1 LSSRGDSRRAATD
14 DTGTLLVVDDSET
27 NRDLLSRRLERKGY
41 RVLTAE
47 SGPQALEIVSREPV
61 DVVLLDIMMPGMNGM
76 DVLRALRKAHSPE
89 QLPVIM
95 VTAKAES
102 EDIVDALEEGANDYV
117 VKPIDF
123 PVCLARLQAQLRT
136 RRGVRAAPAEP
147 ETIGVGSVLADRY
160 RIEARIGSGA
170 FGTVYRAR
178 HLALDYGVAVKVL
191 QAHIAQ
197 NPESHVRFQQ
207 EGISACRVRHPNA
220 VSVLDFAVTPGG
232 VAYLVMELLEG
243 HSLVEEIAPA
253 EPFRLGRCIEIGGAV
268 CSVLAEAHRRGIV
281 HRDVKPANVFLHRVA
296 GREQVKV
303 LDFGIAKLEAD
314 GAQALRTQAGRVM
327 GTPAYMAPERLRGD
341 KCDGKSDVYS
351 VGVLLYEMLSGR
363 LPVTPTGSDPLASA
377 LRQITQPPVP
387 LSELRPGLPAA
398 IEEIVT
404 SALRE
409 KPAERPD
416 AEALGA
422 ALGQAAAL
430 VREESPAGEE
440 TPWPGLGPASDAPT
454 VERPT
459 GEATSRFY
467 RNRNVPKDAG

>member
-1 LSSRGDSRRAATD
+1 MTD

-47 SGPQALEIVSREPV
+47 SGPQALEIVSRERV

-76 DVLRALRKAHSPE
+76 DVLRTLRKTHSPE
-89 QLPVIM
+89 ELTVIM
-95 VTAKAES
+95 VTAKTES

-123 PVCLARLQAQLRT
+123 PVCLARVQAQLRL
-136 RRGVRAAPAEP
+136 RRGAPAAPAEP

-160 RIEARIGSGA
+160 RIEAWIGSGA

-178 HLALDYGVAVKVL
+178 HLALDHGVAVKVL

-197 NPESHVRFQQ
+197 RPENRVRFQQ

-220 VSVLDFAVTPGG
+220 VSVLDFALTPGG
-232 VAYLVMELLEG
+232 AAYLVMELLEG
-243 HSLVEEIAPA
+243 RSLAEEIGRIAPLG
-253 EPFRLGRCIEIGGAV
+253 LGRCIGIGSAV

-296 GREQVKV
+296 GRELVKV

-314 GAQALRTQAGRVM
+314 GAEALRTQAGRIL
-327 GTPAYMAPERLRGD
+327 GTPAYMAPEQLRGE
-341 KCDGKSDVYS
+341 KCDGKADVYS
-351 VGVLLYEMLSGR
+351 AGVLLYEMLSGR
-363 LPVTPTGSDPLASA
+363 LPVASTGSDPLVAA
-377 LRQITQPPVP
+377 LRQIAEPPVP
-387 LSELRPGLPAA
+387 LSEVRPGLPAA
-398 IEEIVT
+398 FEEIVT
-404 SALRE
+404 WALR
-409 KPAERPD
+409 KDPAERPD
-416 AEALGA
+416 AEALGS
-422 ALGQAAAL
+422 ALARAAAL
-430 VREESPAGEE
+430 AGEE
-440 TPWPGLGPASDAPT
+440 TPAGEEIRWPDLGPARDVPT

-459 GEATSRFY
+459 GKGTAQLY
-467 RNRNVPKDAG
+467 RNEPEDVG